1 MTPPIASIIE
11 SESHFEFESIG
22 YLIDEYVRKDNDFGI
37 LGKFTNDFDEND
49 EYYKLLHKLNS
60 LHTTLYHSVKKFPK
74 DMSMRE
80 FVDKYSDDIDF
91 SDFIISIKTSLNEIS
106 NLIDQIDFEYDEYYN
121 FISIKKMI
129 NYIVNSL
136 EKYYQYYYFLVTILK
151 SFKNLI
157 IKEIQLNDYKE
168 EYEKFDLFLYEQE
181 DLFYTE
187 IFDFD
192 SKYDDAIDKITNIL
206 G

>member
-1 MTPPIASIIE
+1 
-11 SESHFEFESIG
+11 
-22 YLIDEYVRKDNDFGI
+22 
-37 LGKFTNDFDEND
+37 
-49 EYYKLLHKLNS
+49 
-60 LHTTLYHSVKKFPK
+60 
-74 DMSMRE
+74 MSMRE

-157 IKEIQLNDYKE
+157 IKEIKLNDYK
-168 EYEKFDLFLYEQE
+168 
-181 DLFYTE
+181 
-187 IFDFD
+187 
-192 SKYDDAIDKITNIL
+192 
-206 G
+206 